1 MTPHVSVQSYTSL
14 DFNSLLTIFSDLD
27 LGAPGSL
34 EVNTDMS
41 PWLRLP
47 SVPQNLRVGGNLDK
61 FVIIKFRN
69 LHAGQVDDKLACTE
83 PSTLLGMQAYGIET
97 IFPLPRNLAHFLILV
112 FLRKTTKFL
121 KRSQNSFSPQDS
133 KLWLYE
139 FLDVFTDTP
148 KHTSSYSQPIQSR
161 RALQSTFLKW
171 CTFWFPNSGGGK
183 STKVL
188 FCF

>member
-161 RALQSTFLKW
+161 RALQSTFLK
-171 CTFWFPNSGGGK
+171 
-183 STKVL
+183 
-188 FCF
+188 